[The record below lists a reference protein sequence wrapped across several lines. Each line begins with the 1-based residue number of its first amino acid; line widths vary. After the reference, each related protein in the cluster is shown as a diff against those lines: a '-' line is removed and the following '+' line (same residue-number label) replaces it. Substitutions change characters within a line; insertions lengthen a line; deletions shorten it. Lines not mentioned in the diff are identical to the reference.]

1 MDVDVPERKSGHD
14 YEAGEQTGS
23 SFVLLCFVCES
34 VHAIMEIL
42 LSELD
47 SCPDV
52 EALSCEINTG
62 A

>member
-1 MDVDVPERKSGHD
+1 MDVDVPEWKGGHD
-14 YEAGEQTGS
+14 CEAGEQTGS
-23 SFVLLCFVCES
+23 SFDLLCFVCES
-34 VHAIMEIL
+34 VHAIMGIL
-42 LSELD
+42 LSGLD

>member
-1 MDVDVPERKSGHD
+1 MSRNGRVAMIARLESRQAS
-14 YEAGEQTGS
+14 AFLI
-23 SFVLLCFVCES
+23 SFICGS
-34 VHAIMEIL
+34 VHAIMGNL

-52 EALSCEINTG
+52 EALSCEISTG